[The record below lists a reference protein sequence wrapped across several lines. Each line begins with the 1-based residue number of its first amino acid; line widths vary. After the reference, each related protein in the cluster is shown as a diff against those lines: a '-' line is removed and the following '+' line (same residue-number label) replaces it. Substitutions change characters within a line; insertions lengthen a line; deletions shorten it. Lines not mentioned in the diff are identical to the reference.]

1 MKKYILI
8 GIIFLAFVLRFW
20 KLDSYPAFNADEAA
34 LGYNAYSLIQTGK
47 DEHGNSWPIHFQS
60 FNDYKPGGYVYII
73 LPFVKLFGLN
83 EWSVR
88 TPAAILGV
96 LTIYVLYLLT
106 KELFKTVESSRVV
119 SPNTQPTTLN
129 SETVSLSASLFL
141 AISPWHIHFSRGGWE
156 VNVATFFI
164 VLGIYLFLKFLSSR
178 NWWYLSFGICNLAFA
193 TYTYHSARLIAPLLG
208 LGLFIIYWRELEVV
222 KNIKKYLLYFGLFVL
237 VMLPLALDLTNGQA
251 GSRVAGVGLFADSG
265 PLSRIEEQ
273 RTEHGDFRSIPSR
286 ALHNK
291 LVNYGLAF
299 VENWS
304 EHYHGLFLFLSGD
317 DIQRNKVPETGQM
330 YLFDLPL
337 LMVGLWFIIRNYSQ
351 NPKLYSLIVY
361 WLIIAPIAAALTF
374 QSPHALRA
382 QNMVIPLVIISSLGF
397 AVVIKQLRVVG
408 WVLVGIVIAWS
419 FVRYEHMYWVHM
431 SKEYPF
437 SSQYGV
443 KELVTYIKNNQKTY
457 KDIVITDRYD
467 QPYILY
473 LFYTKYDPAK
483 FQKEHNLTARDGFG
497 FSTVR
502 DFSNLHFYSI
512 KFGEMRTIYPNSLII
527 GTPEEIPD
535 EANIIKRIYGT
546 NSYEY
551 FDVVEN

>member
-8 GIIFLAFVLRFW
+8 GIIFLSFVLRFW

-88 TPAAILGV
+88 APAAFLGV
-96 LTIYVLYLLT
+96 LTVYALYLLS
-106 KELFKTVESSRVV
+106 ELLFKDKRIALISAFF
-119 SPNTQPTTLN
+119 
-129 SETVSLSASLFL
+129 LS
-141 AISPWHIHFSRGGWE
+141 ISPWHIHFSRGGWE
-156 VNVATFFI
+156 VNTATFFI
-164 VLGIYLFLKFLSSR
+164 VLAVYSFLRFIDIKKWKYLAFSF
-178 NWWYLSFGICNLAFA
+178 LSFGVSL
-193 TYTYHSARLIAPLLG
+193 YTYHSARLIAPLLG
-208 LGLFIIYWRELEVV
+208 LGLLVIYWKELDIF
-222 KNIKKYLLYFGLFVL
+222 KNIKKYLVYAGLFL
-237 VMLPLALDLTNGQA
+237 IIMLPLALDLTNGQA

-286 ALHNK
+286 IMHNK

-330 YLFDLPL
+330 YLYDLPL
-337 LMVGLWFIIRNYSQ
+337 LVFGL
-351 NPKLYSLIVY
+351 LILVKQLKTNGYQLVLY

-382 QNMVIPLVIISSLGF
+382 QNMVIPLVIISAIGASN
-397 AVVIKQLRVVG
+397 
-408 WVLVGIVIAWS
+408 LVNWLKSTKFVSIGYWLLAIGCIWS
-419 FVRYEHMYWVHM
+419 FARYQHMFWVHM
-431 SKEYPF
+431 AKEYPF

-443 KELVTYIKNNQKTY
+443 KELVSYLSNNQKTY

-483 FQKEHNLTARDGFG
+483 FQKEHTLTSRDGFG

-546 NSYEY
+546 NGYEY

>member
-83 EWSVR
+83 EWSIRV
-88 TPAAILGV
+88 PAAILGV
-96 LTIYVLYLLT
+96 LTVYILYLLV
-106 KELFKTVESSRVV
+106 ELLFKNKRIAMISSF
-119 SPNTQPTTLN
+119 
-129 SETVSLSASLFL
+129 FL

-156 VNVATFFI
+156 VNVATSFI
-164 VLGIYLFLKFLSSR
+164 VLAVYLFLRFTEIKK
-178 NWWYLSFGICNLAFA
+178 WKYLAFSFLA
-193 TYTYHSARLIAPLLG
+193 FGVSLYTYHSARLIAPLLG
-208 LGLFIIYWRELEVV
+208 LGLLLIYWKDLEIF
-222 KNIKKYLLYFGLFVL
+222 KNLKKYLVYVGLFFV
-237 VMLPLALDLTNGQA
+237 VMLPLVLDLAKGQA

-273 RTEHGDFRSIPSR
+273 RTEHVDFTSLPSR

-304 EHYHGLFLFLSGD
+304 EHYHGLFLFLAGD

-337 LMVGLWFIIRNYSQ
+337 LMVGLWFVIRNYFLNAKS
-351 NPKLYSLIVY
+351 YTLIMY

-382 QNMVIPLVIISSLGF
+382 QNMVIPLVVVSGLGF
-397 AVVIKQLRVVG
+397 NYLLSCFKKFGIWHLAF
-408 WVLVGIVIAWS
+408 GIVIAWS
-419 FVRYEHMYWVHM
+419 FSRYSHMYWVHM
-431 SKEYPF
+431 AKEYPF

-443 KELVTYIKNNQKTY
+443 KELVTYLSNSQKTY

-473 LFYTKYDPAK
+473 LFYTKYDPSK

-527 GTPEEIPD
+527 GTPEETPD